1 MPEPQIRRTSRLPLK
16 LKAHQLTCDVTVD
29 DVIKDL
35 LDLFGYLG
43 LDAGRLA
50 ARVVDLDPVTMT
62 SNRLYPYAS
71 AIGEL
76 LTAWHQN
83 PEYLDSLGNPMP
95 IRMRTG
101 QRSFCRLADKTV
113 PNMDPKTL
121 LSELE
126 RIGAVS
132 SDRNGLIRVH
142 MRSLPVYE
150 DKHLAIQHTLISLD
164 SFIRTLRHNLN
175 STAANSE
182 QLFHRVAWNGD
193 LDAREIP
200 KLKIRVKKHGQ
211 NFLESCDNWMM
222 RRTKSTVHNSV
233 RKKKRA
239 QVFIGVYLAV
249 DDSGNPNN

>member
-1 MPEPQIRRTSRLPLK
+1 MPKPRIKDNSRQSTVKVKSRPQLREVS
-16 LKAHQLTCDVTVD
+16 VD

-35 LDLFGYLG
+35 LDLFGHLG

-50 ARVVDLDPVTMT
+50 ARVVEIDPATMA
-62 SNRLYPYAS
+62 SRRLYPHAS

-76 LTAWHQN
+76 LTAWHQD
-83 PEYLDSLGNPMP
+83 PEYLDELGAPSP
-95 IRMRTG
+95 IRMRTSR
-101 QRSFCRLADKTV
+101 RSFRHLADKTV
-113 PNMDPKTL
+113 PNIAPKTL

-126 RIGAVS
+126 RIGAVTIDAS
-132 SDRNGLIRVH
+132 GYIRVH

-175 STAANSE
+175 SNASNSD

-200 KLKIRVKKHGQ
+200 ALKIRVKRHGQ

-222 RRTKSTVHNSV
+222 RKTKFSAFNS
-233 RKKKRA
+233 RKKRKRA
-239 QVFIGVYLAV
+239 QAFIGVYLAV
-249 DDSGNPNN
+249 DGT

>member
-1 MPEPQIRRTSRLPLK
+1 MPKKTIRKAFGKPTAKTKSRRPLREI
-16 LKAHQLTCDVTVD
+16 TVD

-35 LDLFGYLG
+35 LDLFSYLG

-50 ARVVDLDPVTMT
+50 ARVVDLEP
-62 SNRLYPYAS
+62 SAIASRKLFPHAS

-76 LTAWHQN
+76 LTAWHQD
-83 PEYLDSLGNPMP
+83 PEYLDHLGGPSP

-101 QRSFCRLADKTV
+101 RRSFRYLASKTV
-113 PNMDPKTL
+113 PNMDPRTL

-126 RIGAVS
+126 QIGAVTI
-132 SDRNGLIRVH
+132 DTKGNIRVQ

-150 DKHLAIQHTLISLD
+150 DKNLAVQHTLMSLD

-175 STAANSE
+175 SAPSNSD

-193 LDAREIP
+193 FDAREIP
-200 KLKIRVKKHGQ
+200 ALKIRMKRHGQ
-211 NFLESCDNWMM
+211 NFLESCDNWMA
-222 RRTKSTVHNSV
+222 RRTMPSTNNS
-233 RKKKRA
+233 RNPKKRA

-249 DDSGNPNN
+249 EGT

>member
-1 MPEPQIRRTSRLPLK
+1 MPKPRVKRGSGQPTTKGKSRPPFREI
-16 LKAHQLTCDVTVD
+16 TVD

-35 LDLFGYLG
+35 LDLFGHLG

-50 ARVVDLDPVTMT
+50 ARVVDLDPATMA
-62 SNRLYPYAS
+62 SRRLYPHAS

-76 LTAWHQN
+76 LTAWHQD
-83 PEYLDSLGNPMP
+83 PEYLDDLGVPTP

-101 QRSFCRLADKTV
+101 RRSFRHLADKTV

-126 RIGAVS
+126 RIGAVTINA
-132 SDRNGLIRVH
+132 NGYIRVH

-150 DKHLAIQHTLISLD
+150 DKSLAIQHTLISLD

-175 STAANSE
+175 SNASNTD

-200 KLKIRVKKHGQ
+200 ALKIRVKRHGQ
-211 NFLESCDNWMM
+211 NFLESCDNWMT
-222 RRTKSTVHNSV
+222 RRSQSSTHNSR
-233 RKKKRA
+233 RKRKRA

-249 DDSGNPNN
+249 DGM

>member
-1 MPEPQIRRTSRLPLK
+1 MPKPRIERRSRQSTTKVKSRAPLRE
-16 LKAHQLTCDVTVD
+16 VTVD

-35 LDLFGYLG
+35 LDLFGHLG

-50 ARVVDLDPVTMT
+50 ARVVDLDPAAMA
-62 SNRLYPYAS
+62 SRRLYPHAS

-76 LTAWHQN
+76 LTAWHQD
-83 PEYLDSLGNPMP
+83 PEYLDDLGVPTA

-101 QRSFCRLADKTV
+101 RRSFRHLADKTV

-126 RIGAVS
+126 RIGAVTI
-132 SDRNGLIRVH
+132 DANGYIRVH

-150 DKHLAIQHTLISLD
+150 DKSLAIQHTLISLD

-175 STAANSE
+175 SNASNSD

-200 KLKIRVKKHGQ
+200 ALKIRVKRHGQ
-211 NFLESCDNWMM
+211 NFLESCDNWMT
-222 RRTKSTVHNSV
+222 RRSRSSTHNSM
-233 RKKKRA
+233 KKRKRA
-239 QVFIGVYLAV
+239 QVFVGVYLAV
-249 DDSGNPNN
+249 DGI